1 MKIKTG
7 DTVRIMVGKDKG
19 KEGKVMQTFPDQG
32 LVVVEGVRS
41 STRHLS
47 AKKTRGADGKK
58 AEGQKVTFNA
68 PLRVDNVAIV
78 SGKTVGRVGYQVT
91 AGGQKTRVLRVKKTV
106 KEIG

>member
-7 DTVRIMVGKDKG
+7 DTVRVMVGKDKG
-19 KEGKVMQTFPDQG
+19 KEGKVMQTFPGQG

-47 AKKTRGADGKK
+47 AKKGGRTADGKK

-68 PLRVDNVAIV
+68 PIRVDNVAIV
-78 SGKTVGRVGYQVT
+78 SGKATGRVGYQV
-91 AGGQKTRVLRVKKTV
+91 ASGKKTRILRVKKTV